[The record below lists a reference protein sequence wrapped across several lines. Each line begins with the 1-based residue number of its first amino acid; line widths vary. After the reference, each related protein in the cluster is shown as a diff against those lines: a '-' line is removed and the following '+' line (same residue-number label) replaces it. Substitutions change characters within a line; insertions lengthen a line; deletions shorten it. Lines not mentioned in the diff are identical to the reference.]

1 MGVSLVTGLG
11 IEDGIE
17 GEENDYKRMFRTSN
31 RFICSG

>member
-17 GEENDYKRMFRTSN
+17 GEENDYKRILRTSN
-31 RFICSG
+31 KFIWSR

>member
-17 GEENDYKRMFRTSN
+17 GEENDYKGMFRTSN